1 MVKIDMEAIRRL
13 SVPDRV
19 RLMNDI
25 WDSLQPTAD
34 RLPITDAQR
43 AELDRR
49 LAAHEA
55 DPDAAMSFEEFRAQ
69 IEQS

>member
-25 WDSLQPTAD
+25 WDSLQPDAD
-34 RLPITDAQR
+34 RLPLTERQR
-43 AELDRR
+43 EELDRR
-49 LAAHEA
+49 LAEHEA
-55 DPDAAMSFEEFRAQ
+55 SPESALTLEEFRAQ
-69 IEQS
+69 IDKP